1 MCCLL
6 LLPLCVSVAG
16 YGIFLCLSYAIKQN
30 RFERRTFQDCNQKFC
45 LLLSCILWAG
55 PAVPAL
61 EVHGE
66 DGRSGAWMYRCLINA
81 QVCWHI
87 TSVFSKNVMF
97 ELVHVDCFCL
107 TLYRWCGQVQAQKTF
122 SLGEEQII
130 VLLSGFCRN
139 KHGRKL
145 SGNYVRNMLFFCVQM
160 S

>member
-81 QVCWHI
+81 QVFRHI

-107 TLYRWCGQVQAQKTF
+107 MFTYGVVR
-122 SLGEEQII
+122 
-130 VLLSGFCRN
+130 CRHKN
-139 KHGRKL
+139 HL
-145 SGNYVRNMLFFCVQM
+145 VWVRNR